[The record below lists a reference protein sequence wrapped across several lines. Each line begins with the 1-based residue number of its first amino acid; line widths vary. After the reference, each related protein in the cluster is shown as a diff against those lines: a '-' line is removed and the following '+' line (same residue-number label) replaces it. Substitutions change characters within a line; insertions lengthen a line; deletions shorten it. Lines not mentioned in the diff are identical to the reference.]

1 MSFGQAAFLLIAG
14 LLAGALNSVAGG
26 GGFIAFP
33 AMLFAGIAPIEA
45 NASQT
50 IALWP
55 GGVASI
61 GAYRR
66 EYVGGNQRVLLPLFL
81 ITFIG
86 SLAGAYLLLHT
97 PQAMFVRLIPWLLL
111 VATILFAFGG
121 KVVAMIRRRVQAAAE
136 APHVDHDDPPISK
149 LALVG
154 GTVVQFVFA
163 IYIGYFG
170 AGAGILILSLLTM
183 MGLEKIHTMNAF
195 KVILVAIGNG
205 VALVTFVVAH
215 KVEWTAAMTMML
227 GAIIGGYA
235 GAWYAQ
241 KLNPKHV
248 RYFVIC
254 VGASMTIY
262 FFLKH

>member
-1 MSFGQAAFLLIAG
+1 MSFGQTAFLLIAG

-66 EYVGGNQRVLLPLFL
+66 EYVSGNQKILLPLFL
-81 ITFIG
+81 ISFVG
-86 SLAGAYLLLHT
+86 ALAGALLLLHT

-111 VATILFAFGG
+111 TATLLFALGG
-121 KVVAMIRRRVQAAAE
+121 KAMGMIRRRVQAAADALHATEE
-136 APHVDHDDPPISK
+136 AAPISK
-149 LALVG
+149 LALIG

-205 VALVTFVVAH
+205 VALVTFIVAH
-215 KVEWTAAMTMML
+215 KVEWPAAITMML
-227 GAIIGGYA
+227 GAIVGGYA

-241 KLNPKHV
+241 KLNPRHV
-248 RYFVIC
+248 RYFVIF
-254 VGASMTIY
+254 VGASMTAY

>member
-1 MSFGQAAFLLIAG
+1 MSFGQTAFLLIAG

-33 AMLFAGIAPIEA
+33 AMLFAGISPIEA

-66 EYVGGNQRVLLPLFL
+66 EYVSGNQKVLLPLFL
-81 ITFIG
+81 ISFVG
-86 SLAGAYLLLHT
+86 ALAGALLLLHT
-97 PQAMFVRLIPWLLL
+97 PQALFVRLIPWLLL
-111 VATILFAFGG
+111 TATLLFAFGG
-121 KVVAMIRRRVQAAAE
+121 KAMSMIRRRVQAAAD
-136 APHVDHDDPPISK
+136 APHAGEQAASISK
-149 LALVG
+149 LALLG
-154 GTVVQFVFA
+154 GTIVQLFFA

-205 VALVTFVVAH
+205 VALVTFIVAH
-215 KVEWTAAMTMML
+215 KVEWPAAITMML

-241 KLNPKHV
+241 KLNPRHV
-248 RYFVIC
+248 RYFVIL
-254 VGASMTIY
+254 VGACMTVY